1 MATTSETPPVTDR
14 QYNATENNDS
24 GGLNRVVV
32 DPKDE
37 DSSPSAPTVE
47 SVPHVAEVPQPRNIP
62 ILNDREGKG
71 QKQEAKVSTE

>member
-1 MATTSETPPVTDR
+1 MATTSETPSVADR
-14 QYNATENNDS
+14 QYNATDNND

-37 DSSPSAPTVE
+37 ESSPSAPTAE
-47 SVPHVAEVPQPRNIP
+47 NVPHVAEVPQPRNIP

>member
-1 MATTSETPPVTDR
+1 MATTPETPPVTDR
-14 QYNATENNDS
+14 QYNATDNND

-37 DSSPSAPTVE
+37 DSSPSAPTAE

>member
-1 MATTSETPPVTDR
+1 M
-14 QYNATENNDS
+14 
-24 GGLNRVVV
+24 VV

-37 DSSPSAPTVE
+37 ESSPSAPTAE
-47 SVPHVAEVPQPRNIP
+47 NVPHVAEVPQPRNIP